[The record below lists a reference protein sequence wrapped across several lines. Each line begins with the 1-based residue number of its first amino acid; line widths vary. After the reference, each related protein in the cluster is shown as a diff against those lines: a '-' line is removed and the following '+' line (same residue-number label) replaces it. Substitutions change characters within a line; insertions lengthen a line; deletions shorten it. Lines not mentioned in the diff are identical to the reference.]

1 MNRSGQA
8 ACGHRGCVRPERER
22 LLSAPTVVTF
32 ARTAAA
38 MALCL
43 LGAVHQS
50 LPLLLAGLAAY
61 WVGDIADGTLARV
74 LDAETRA
81 GAALD
86 ILCDRISAACFYL
99 GFAWYDPSMIVPVG
113 VYLAEFMVIDT
124 YLSLA
129 FLAWPLVSPNYF
141 DLVDRRIWRWNWS
154 KPGKAV
160 NSAAFAVL
168 LVATREP
175 VIATVIAGAL
185 LGVKVMSL
193 VWLSR
198 LAPPSPVGCA
208 AVAPAGASL

>member
-1 MNRSGQA
+1 MRQPGRA
-8 ACGHRGCVRPERER
+8 PCGHQGCVRPERER

-32 ARTAAA
+32 IRTVAA

-43 LGAVHQS
+43 LGARQES

-86 ILCDRISAACFYL
+86 IMCDRVSAACFYL

-113 VYLAEFMVIDT
+113 VYLAQFMVIDI

-141 DLVDRRIWRWNWS
+141 HLVDRRIWRWNWS

-160 NSAAFAVL
+160 NSSAIAVL
-168 LVATREP
+168 MVATREP
-175 VIATVIAGAL
+175 VIATAVAAGL
-185 LGVKVMSL
+185 LGLKVVSL
-193 VWLSR
+193 AWLTQ
-198 LAPPSPVGCA
+198 LGPPVPGGCA
-208 AVAPAGASL
+208 APAGAGARA